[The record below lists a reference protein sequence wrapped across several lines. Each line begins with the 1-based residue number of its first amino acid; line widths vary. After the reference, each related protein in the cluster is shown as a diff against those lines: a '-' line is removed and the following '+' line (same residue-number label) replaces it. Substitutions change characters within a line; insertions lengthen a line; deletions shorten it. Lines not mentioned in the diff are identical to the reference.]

1 MSRRIISGLHQLSG
15 FTWRGSEIK
24 LLHRRIV
31 RNGTGI
37 SNVSTILIFFFLMM
51 KQIIQLFASDMIF
64 ILDPDITEC
73 PQYFRLWRSFC
84 PLLLQT
90 ESNQDLIPH
99 RDGSPKCSLI
109 LLTPS
114 KLFRR
119 SPGEI
124 TSSGIML
131 LITFSPFSLIFF
143 FCSVSHHFL
152 VVFLLGS
159 VGFECSSLLMYLID
173 LGAIYRGSRK
183 HLTGHHNKQPKV
195 GY

>member
-1 MSRRIISGLHQLSG
+1 MSCCMISGLHQLSC
-15 FTWRGSEIK
+15 FTWRRSEIK

-31 RNGTGI
+31 RNGTGL
-37 SNVSTILIFFFLMM
+37 SKVGPILIFLFLMV
-51 KQIIQLFASDMIF
+51 KQIIQLFASNMIF

-99 RDGSPKCSLI
+99 RDGSPQYSLI
-109 LLTPS
+109 LTPS
-114 KLFRR
+114 KLPLR

-124 TSSGIML
+124 TSSGIIL
-131 LITFSPFSLIFF
+131 LITFSPFSLSFF
-143 FCSVSHHFL
+143 FCSVSHLFL

-159 VGFECSSLLMYLID
+159 AGFKCSSLLTYLTD
-173 LGAIYRGSRK
+173 LVAIHRGCRK
-183 HLTGHHNKQPKV
+183 HFTGRHKKQPKV
-195 GY
+195 GC

>member
-131 LITFSPFSLIFF
+131 LITFSPYRFSIR
-143 FCSVSHHFL
+143 C
-152 VVFLLGS
+152 
-159 VGFECSSLLMYLID
+159 Y
-173 LGAIYRGSRK
+173 
-183 HLTGHHNKQPKV
+183 
-195 GY
+195 